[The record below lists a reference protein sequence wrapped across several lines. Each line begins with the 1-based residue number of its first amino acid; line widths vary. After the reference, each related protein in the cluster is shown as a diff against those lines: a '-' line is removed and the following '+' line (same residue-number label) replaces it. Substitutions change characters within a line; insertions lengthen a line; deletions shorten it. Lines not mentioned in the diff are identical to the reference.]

1 MKIAISTDNGNV
13 SAHFGR
19 CASYTI
25 YDTNESKILAKEEIP
40 NPGHE
45 PGFLPQFL
53 SEKGVQCIIAGGMGP
68 RAQALFVQKNIKTVT
83 GVQGAVDDVIQKYLN
98 QELEAGTDLCDHG
111 GEGAGHDAH
120 EYRHDSPVQTNS
132 QATGPRICVTSIGP
146 DMEAEVDPKF
156 GRANYFLIIDPKTSV
171 VEVIENPNRDA
182 AQGSGIQ
189 SAQLIS
195 SKNVGIVFTGSCGP
209 KAGSVLQ
216 SAGIQ
221 VKTEV
226 SGQVKDVLA
235 NFKTQVK

>member
-1 MKIAISTDNGNV
+1 MKIAVSTDYGNV

-25 YDTNESKILAKEEIP
+25 YDIKKNNISAKEEIP

-68 RAQALFVQKNIKTVT
+68 RAQTLFAQKNIETVI
-83 GVQGAVDDVIQKYLN
+83 GVQGAVDDVIQKYLD

-111 GEGAGHDAH
+111 GEGAGQDAQ
-120 EYRHDSPVQTNS
+120 ECRQDSPVQLNS
-132 QATGPRICVTSIGP
+132 QASGPRICVTSIGP
-146 DMEAEVDPKF
+146 DVEAEVDPKF

-171 VEVIENPNRDA
+171 VEAIENPNRDA
-182 AQGSGIQ
+182 AQGAGIQ
-189 SAQLIS
+189 SAQLVS
-195 SKNVGIVFTGSCGP
+195 SKNVGIIFTGSCGP
-209 KAGSVLQ
+209 KAESVLQ

-221 VKTEV
+221 VKTGV
-226 SGQVKDVLA
+226 SGQVKDVLV
-235 NFKTQVK
+235 NFKMQVK

>member
-1 MKIAISTDNGNV
+1 MKIAISTDHGNV

-25 YDTNESKILAKEEIP
+25 YDINESNILAKEEIP

-68 RAQALFVQKNIKTVT
+68 RAQALFVQKNIKTVI

-111 GEGAGHDAH
+111 GEGQGQEAH
-120 EYRHDSPVQTNS
+120 ECRHDSPVQPNS

-182 AQGSGIQ
+182 AQGAGIQ

-195 SKNVGIVFTGSCGP
+195 SKNVGIVFTGACGP
-209 KAGSVLQ
+209 KAESVLQ

-226 SGQVKDVLA
+226 RGQVKDVLA
-235 NFKTQVK
+235 NFKIQLK

>member
-1 MKIAISTDNGNV
+1 MKIAVSTDYGNV

-25 YDTNESKILAKEEIP
+25 YDINENNILAKEEIP

-68 RAQALFVQKNIKTVT
+68 RAQTLFAQKNIETVI
-83 GVQGAVDDVIQKYLN
+83 GVQGAVEDVIQKYLD
-98 QELEAGTDLCDHG
+98 QELEAGSDLCDHG
-111 GEGAGHDAH
+111 VEGAGHGAH
-120 EYRHDSPVQTNS
+120 ECSHDSPIQPHF
-132 QATGPRICVTSIGP
+132 QASGPKICVTSIGP
-146 DMEAEVDPKF
+146 DVEAEVDPKF

-171 VEVIENPNRDA
+171 VEVIKNPNRDA
-182 AQGSGIQ
+182 AQGAGIQ
-189 SAQLIS
+189 AAQLIS

-209 KAGSVLQ
+209 KAESVLK

-226 SGQVKDVLA
+226 SGQVKDVLVT
-235 NFKTQVK
+235 FKTLVK

>member
-1 MKIAISTDNGNV
+1 MKIAVSTDYGNV

-25 YDTNESKILAKEEIP
+25 YDIKKSSIVAKEEIP

-53 SEKGVQCIIAGGMGP
+53 SEKGVRCIIAGGMGP
-68 RAQALFVQKNIKTVT
+68 RAQALFAQKNIEIVI
-83 GVQGAVDDVIQKYLN
+83 GVQGGVDDVIQKYLEH
-98 QELEAGTDLCDHG
+98 ELEAGTDLCDHG
-111 GEGAGHDAH
+111 AEGAGFGAH
-120 EYRHDSPVQTNS
+120 ECRSDSPALTDS
-132 QATGPRICVTSIGP
+132 QVSGSRICVTSIGP
-146 DMEAEVDPKF
+146 DADSEIDPKF
-156 GRANYFLIIDPKTSV
+156 GRANYFLIIDPKTS
-171 VEVIENPNRDA
+171 EIEAIENPNKDA
-182 AQGSGIQ
+182 AQGAGIQ

-195 SKNVGIVFTGSCGP
+195 GKNVGIVLTGSCGP

-221 VKTEV
+221 VKTGI

-235 NFKTQVK
+235 NFKTKVK

>member
-1 MKIAISTDNGNV
+1 MKIAVSTDYGNV

-25 YDTNESKILAKEEIP
+25 YDINESNILAKEEIP

-68 RAQALFVQKNIKTVT
+68 RAQALFAKKNIETVI
-83 GVQGAVDDVIQKYLN
+83 GVQGAVDDVIKKYLD

-111 GEGAGHDAH
+111 EEGAGHDAH
-120 EYRHDSPVQTNS
+120 ECRHDSSVQPNS
-132 QATGPRICVTSIGP
+132 QASGTRICVTSLGP
-146 DMEAEVDPKF
+146 DVDAEVDPKF

-182 AQGSGIQ
+182 AQGAGIQ

-209 KAGSVLQ
+209 KAESVLQ

-221 VKTEV
+221 VKTDV
-226 SGQVKDVLA
+226 SGQVQDVLL
-235 NFKTQVK
+235 NFLTQAK